1 MLLLSISAS
10 SIWTDHLSSS
20 EYLRPSENVR
30 TAENERVTENVREA
44 EKVTATDTVPSQPTL
59 VKNAAQTARHVTADG
74 AQPPELSLVNPS
86 SQSISIKAIDAE
98 NIDPRLERCWQHQV
112 QGLWLACS
120 SAGVLWLKYQTPDT
134 TQVLQLSS
142 LTGSQVTPA
151 TLAAPPA
158 TSATWIPAP
167 EHFSVVLTQR
177 LAGAS
182 PLPAVAGLR
191 WWWHDGTQVFHIDE
205 RCVWSMLQSSTTQT
219 SQRAACEPLQPRALP
234 LLPPGWKWQPI
245 VTVGHSADAGQP
257 DWISLIALDRKTQQ
271 QPFTDA
277 SREPALITLWP
288 PQLRLQSTQSTQG
301 AQGAI
306 AIWQYVPNS
315 TDNEKIWQYLPN
327 SLENEK
333 IGQNVPNSSDNEKIE
348 HNVPNDAERL
358 AAHGEAHGADD
369 RPALLNARVP
379 NPDTLW
385 QQLHFV
391 MPSAM
396 RPDAGPWL
404 QPGATTAA
412 PWFYLLDRQGM
423 VLQLMPTP
431 SVAGQ
436 NPTLQ
441 SPTVP
446 NLTLTSL
453 PVPHAPLQTGGA
465 PTSPVQTY
473 QSRLVADLRQLHAYV
488 WPTLQV
494 FRHQH
499 SGMVSSIEAQA
510 NPAAA
515 HALANNPAVS
525 RMTHYRNLSRH
536 LTLSPPIPTQR
547 PDHEQLLLQASPLR
561 PLTTS
566 GPVATHAQNKLDGA
580 ALSYK
585 PKSQSITSNDRNGVE
600 RQAPRYGSGHYLIS
614 LDMMPEQ
621 PAIVWDDLQNADH
634 PKAMAPGADPD
645 GTGAIAGWYSFQAM
659 SPLQAPFVIAG
670 VLYQPLRDVATRVS
684 ATKDT
689 PKDATVTDRA
699 VADKTGKETT
709 ASNEAATDTTATNT
723 TTIDA
728 TARFA
733 LMARHLYLGTAI
745 YSTTTASITVDASR
759 HVMATSQSV
768 NARHAKANRA
778 QWNVAQPFFQP
789 LLLPTS
795 LSPSS
800 ASNQRSG
807 LQGATLTYW
816 SSGQWQLKR
825 WSLKKPSLKSQS
837 FQTPSFNNQARSP
850 DHQNQPTAMDEI
862 ALFYRVA
869 GATDVKHM
877 PEQPVIP
884 ELQAISPLSISPL
897 SAIASLQARQLP
909 AAIPLSQAQPA
920 VTWQRLATYMFEME
934 DF

>member
-1 MLLLSISAS
+1 MMRSMTMLLLSISAS
-10 SIWTDHLSSS
+10 SISMDHLSSS
-20 EYLRPSENVR
+20 DYLRLL
-30 TAENERVTENVREA
+30 ENVRET
-44 EKVTATDTVPSQPTL
+44 EKVTATYKDPSPPPL
-59 VKNAAQTARHVTADG
+59 VKDAAQTADHVTADSV
-74 AQPPELSLVNPS
+74 QPSALPLANPS

-112 QGLWLACS
+112 QGIWLACS
-120 SAGVLWLKYQTPDT
+120 GAGVLWLKYQTPDI

-142 LTGSQVTPA
+142 LTGSQITPA
-151 TLAAPPA
+151 TLAAPTVP
-158 TSATWIPAP
+158 SATWIPAP
-167 EHFSVVLTQR
+167 EHFSVVLAQR

-182 PLPAVAGLR
+182 PLTTVAGLR

-219 SQRAACEPLQPRALP
+219 SQHAACEPLQPLALP
-234 LLPPGWKWQPI
+234 LLPPGWQWQPI
-245 VTVGHSADAGQP
+245 VTVGNNMHAGQP
-257 DWISLIALDRKTQQ
+257 DWISLIALDRKTQR

-277 SREPALITLWP
+277 SREPARITLWP
-288 PQLRLQSTQSTQG
+288 PQLQSTHGAQGDQG

-306 AIWQYVPNS
+306 AIWQY
-315 TDNEKIWQYLPN
+315 LPN
-327 SLENEK
+327 SLDKEK
-333 IGQNVPNSSDNEKIE
+333 VWQYVPNSSDNEKIG
-348 HNVPNDAERL
+348 HNVPNGTEKL
-358 AAHGEAHGADD
+358 GTHGEAHGADD

-441 SPTVP
+441 NPTLQSPTVP
-446 NLTLTSL
+446 SLTLTSL

-465 PTSPVQTY
+465 PTSPAQTY

-494 FRHQH
+494 FLHQH
-499 SGMVSSIEAQA
+499 SGMASSIDAQA

-515 HALANNPAVS
+515 HDLANNPAAS

-536 LTLSPPIPTQR
+536 LTLSPPIPSQR

-634 PKAMAPGADPD
+634 SHAMAQPVDPD
-645 GTGAIAGWYSFQAM
+645 ALVGWYSFQAM

-689 PKDATVTDRA
+689 PKDTTVTDRA
-699 VADKTGKETT
+699 VADKTSKETT

-723 TTIDA
+723 TSNTTTTDA

-759 HVMATSQSV
+759 HAMATSHSV

-778 QWNVAQPFFQP
+778 QWTVAQPFFQP

-800 ASNQRSG
+800 ASNQHSG
-807 LQGATLTYW
+807 LQVTALTYW
-816 SSGQWQLKR
+816 SSGQWQLIR
-825 WSLKKPSLKSQS
+825 RSLKKTSLKSQS
-837 FQTPSFNNQARSP
+837 FQPPSFNDQARSP

-869 GATDVKHM
+869 GATGVKHM

-884 ELQAISPLSISPL
+884 ELQAIYPLSISPL